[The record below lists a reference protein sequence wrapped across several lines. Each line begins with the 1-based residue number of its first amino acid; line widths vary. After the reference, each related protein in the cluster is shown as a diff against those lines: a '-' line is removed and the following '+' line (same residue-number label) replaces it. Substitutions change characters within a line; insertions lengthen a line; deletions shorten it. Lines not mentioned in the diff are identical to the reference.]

1 MIELRELRKEF
12 AGVTALDGISLSV
25 PAGGIHGIVGRS
37 GAGKSTLIRCLTGL
51 EPVTGGSAL
60 IDGLDITQLRGS
72 ALRESRRAIGM
83 VFQHANLLDSRTA
96 LANVEHP
103 LQVADVPRAH
113 RRARALELLD
123 IVGLSDRAGNHPA
136 QLSGG
141 QQQRVGVARALAA
154 DPPVLLMDEPFGAVD
169 PITRASLQDELLR
182 LQAELHKT
190 IVFVTHD
197 FSEAVRLGDRIAVLG
212 PGSSVL
218 QFDTPE
224 AILTSPADETVSGF
238 IGDDAALKTLTLRR
252 VGDVDLGTTTT
263 ARASESPADFA
274 SRLRGTSD
282 EWAVVLDEAGRPLR
296 WVRGDRVAQMPD
308 LGSGGQLV
316 SGTVTVDSTLQEAL
330 DGLLS
335 TASATTVVVDHDGA
349 YRGTLGIDDLVD
361 ELRRIHHRH
370 TDDPASPA
378 GNGPVDPS

>member
-72 ALRESRRAIGM
+72 ELRESRRAIGM

-141 QQQRVGVARALAA
+141 QQQRVGIARALAA
-154 DPPVLLMDEPFGAVD
+154 EPKVLLCDEPTSALDTQTTGQILSLISSLRDRLGITVLIITHEMSVVREICDSATLLENGA
-169 PITRASLQDELLR
+169 ITQTGSLQEILSSPGTPLAKDLVPLPPLDDGSADRALEVTLAGSSLADVFALAREAEAPVVQVESGTLETIDGVPVGRLR
-182 LQAELHKT
+182 LLCDDA
-190 IVFVTHD
+190 
-197 FSEAVRLGDRIAVLG
+197 SARAALGDALRAGGFHVE
-212 PGSSVL
+212 
-218 QFDTPE
+218 E
-224 AILTSPADETVSGF
+224 AA
-238 IGDDAALKTLTLRR
+238 
-252 VGDVDLGTTTT
+252 
-263 ARASESPADFA
+263 
-274 SRLRGTSD
+274 
-282 EWAVVLDEAGRPLR
+282 
-296 WVRGDRVAQMPD
+296 
-308 LGSGGQLV
+308 
-316 SGTVTVDSTLQEAL
+316 
-330 DGLLS
+330 
-335 TASATTVVVDHDGA
+335 
-349 YRGTLGIDDLVD
+349 
-361 ELRRIHHRH
+361 
-370 TDDPASPA
+370 
-378 GNGPVDPS
+378 